1 MSGYDRSS
9 DELVKYII
17 LILQNTEK
25 QLPNESTNFATFTTV
40 NIQIPAAWMLSDLA
54 SINCIL
60 FHASAQ
66 SSSNKCIQLK
76 RTFNRL
82 ETLATSTGSHIA

>member
-40 NIQIPAAWMLSDLA
+40 NIQIPAAWM
-54 SINCIL
+54 
-60 FHASAQ
+60 
-66 SSSNKCIQLK
+66 
-76 RTFNRL
+76 
-82 ETLATSTGSHIA
+82 